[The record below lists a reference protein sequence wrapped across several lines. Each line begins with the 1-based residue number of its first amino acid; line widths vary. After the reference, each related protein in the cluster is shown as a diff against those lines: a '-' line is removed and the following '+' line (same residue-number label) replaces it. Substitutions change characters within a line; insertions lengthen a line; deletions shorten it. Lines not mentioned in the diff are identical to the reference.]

1 MQFYILVIKF
11 IYIYIYMCDNII
23 ALVSGD
29 CPVLCFQIISKF
41 LCHFLRGTRVAEH
54 SVPAHMVLKFSNMMT
69 ELHDLLG
76 KLGQALLH
84 REHVRK

>member
-1 MQFYILVIKF
+1 
-11 IYIYIYMCDNII
+11 
-23 ALVSGD
+23 
-29 CPVLCFQIISKF
+29 VLFFQIVSKF

-54 SVPAHMVLKFSNMMT
+54 SVPAHVVVKFSNMMI

>member
-1 MQFYILVIKF
+1 MLF
-11 IYIYIYMCDNII
+11 
-23 ALVSGD
+23 
-29 CPVLCFQIISKF
+29 FQIISKF

-54 SVPAHMVLKFSNMMT
+54 TVPGHLVLKFGNMMT

>member
-1 MQFYILVIKF
+1 MCVCV
-11 IYIYIYMCDNII
+11 CDNII
-23 ALVSGD
+23 AVVSGD

-69 ELHDLLG
+69 ELHNLLG